1 MFTYVLRRLLLLV
14 PTLVGMTAVV
24 FFIIAAAPG
33 GIGAAMLSNEM
44 GMRPAEREL
53 RRKYLNERYGLDK
66 PLIQQYGRWLNRVSP
81 VGLKPQ
87 NTGFPS
93 ASPIGFKPPDLGDSF
108 VRGRKV
114 LGLIVEVL
122 PITLLLQTLALPVT
136 YTIATLV
143 GIQAAKRR
151 GGLLDV
157 SSGTVFLGLWSFPV
171 ILAGVLMIGYLAS
184 ERYLYWFP
192 PSGLS
197 DVRAD
202 AMPFL
207 PFYTPAGFQRG
218 WLLDRAWHLILPVIC
233 ISYGHFAFLSKL
245 SRSATLENLRSDY
258 VRTARAKGLGE
269 QDVLYRHVLS
279 NSLIPLITVAAQ
291 ILPAMLAGSVIVEN
305 IFSIQGMGKLLVDA
319 VNTRDSELFLSL
331 TMVLGFIGLL
341 SYLLADILY
350 AVVDPRVTYE

>member
-1 MFTYVLRRLLLLV
+1 MFNYVVRRLLLIV
-14 PTLVGMTAVV
+14 PTLVGMTAIV
-24 FFIIAAAPG
+24 FFVVASAPG

-66 PLIQQYGRWLNRVSP
+66 PLIVQYGRWLHRVSP
-81 VGLKPQ
+81 VGMKPPG
-87 NTGFPS
+87 TGFPS
-93 ASPIGFKPPDLGDSF
+93 ASPVGFKAPDLGDSF

-114 LGLIVEVL
+114 LGLITEVL
-122 PITLLLQTLALPVT
+122 PITVLLQLLALPVT
-136 YTIATLV
+136 YGIATIA
-143 GIQAAKRR
+143 GIQAARRR
-151 GGLLDV
+151 GQLLDV
-157 SSGTVFLGLWSFPV
+157 ASGTLFLGMWSFPV
-171 ILAGVLMIGYLAS
+171 ILAGVLMIGYLANVQ
-184 ERYLYWFP
+184 YFYWFP

-207 PFYTPAGFQRG
+207 PGYSAAGFQRG
-218 WLLDRAWHLILPVIC
+218 WLLDRAWHLVLPVIC
-233 ISYGHFAFLSKL
+233 IAYGHFAFLSKL
-245 SRSATLENLRSDY
+245 ARSAVLENLRADY

-269 QDVLYRHVLS
+269 KETLYRHVLS

-331 TMVLGFIGLL
+331 TMALGLIGLL

-350 AVVDPRVTYE
+350 AVVDPRVKYE